1 MKTVIIG
8 GNPAGLS
15 AASAIRRT
23 HADWEIDV
31 YEKDQYVSYGA
42 CGIPYYVSNEVK
54 SLDQLITLTK
64 EKLEEHRNIPV
75 HLFHEVIKVDFE
87 AKIALIRDLKNRK
100 EFKKPYDYL
109 VIATGAKAKSDPCL
123 DVDHPR
129 VFKVHTLNH
138 AENLKSFLEEE
149 MVDSVVI
156 IGSGYIGLEM
166 LESYIAQGIKG
177 EQITV
182 IGPRLIFR
190 SQSQKYVKQE
200 LEKHGV
206 KIILQKKAKRI
217 VPISETQLKVIL
229 EDEHTLKADLVQL
242 SIGVVPT
249 TDMFK
254 ETNLEFLPNG
264 AIITNEFMRTNI
276 PNVYAAGDC
285 ASSYHQ
291 ILKKNVYLPLA
302 PAANKQGRIAGS
314 HIVGITDFPF
324 PGVVGTAIYKVLNL
338 YCATT
343 GITQEEAKQLGY
355 DAQVTSIESKEI
367 AHYYPDAKKMSIQLV
382 FDAESHLLLGA
393 EITAP
398 STLGAKKID
407 VFATAI
413 AAKMRISDLQKLDL
427 SYAPPFAPVWDP
439 ILIAANVA
447 RKKCK

>member
-1 MKTVIIG
+1 MRVVVIG

-15 AASAIRRT
+15 AASAIRKT

-31 YEKDQYVSYGA
+31 YEKDRYVSYGA

-75 HLFHEVIKVDFE
+75 HLYHEVIKVNFE
-87 AKIALIRDLKNRK
+87 AKSVLVKDLKHAK
-100 EFKKPYDYL
+100 EFRKSYDYL
-109 VIATGAKAKSDPCL
+109 IIATGAKAKSDPCL
-123 DVDHPR
+123 DIDHPR
-129 VFKVHTLNH
+129 IFKVHTLNH
-138 AENLKSFLEEE
+138 AEYLKSFLAKNH
-149 MVDSVVI
+149 VDSVVI
-156 IGSGYIGLEM
+156 IGGGYIGLEM
-166 LESYIAQGIKG
+166 LEAYIAQGIKG

-190 SQSQKYVKQE
+190 SESQKYVTSE
-200 LEKHGV
+200 LQKHGI
-206 KIILQKKAKRI
+206 KIILEKR
-217 VPISETQLKVIL
+217 VMKVESISDARLKVFIDDGQIIETNL
-229 EDEHTLKADLVQL
+229 IQL
-242 SIGVVPT
+242 SIGVVPA

-254 ETNLEFLPNG
+254 KTTLDLLPNG
-264 AIITNEFMRTNI
+264 AIKTNEYMQTNI
-276 PNVYAAGDC
+276 QDVYAAGDC

-314 HIVGITDFPF
+314 VISGETDFPF
-324 PGVVGTAIYKVLNL
+324 PGVVGTAIYKVLDL
-338 YCATT
+338 YCSTT
-343 GITQEEAKQLGY
+343 GITEKEAKNLGY
-355 DAQVTSIESKEI
+355 NAQTISIESKEI
-367 AHYYPDAKKMSIQLV
+367 AHYYPGSKKMSIQFV
-382 FDAESHLLLGA
+382 FDTESHLFLGA

-407 VFATAI
+407 VLATAL
-413 AAKMRISDLQKLDL
+413 AARMKIEDIQKLDL

-439 ILIAANVA
+439 ILIAANIA

>member
-1 MKTVIIG
+1 MKVVVIG

-23 HADWEIDV
+23 HVDWEIDV
-31 YEKDQYVSYGA
+31 YEKDRYVSYGA
-42 CGIPYYVSNEVK
+42 CGIPYFVSNEVE

-64 EKLEEHRNIPV
+64 AKLEEHRNIPV
-75 HLFHEVIKVDFE
+75 HLFHEVIKVNFE
-87 AKIALIRDLKNRK
+87 TKVVRVRDLKDHK
-100 EFKKPYDYL
+100 EFEKPYDFL

-129 VFKVHTLNH
+129 IFKVHTLNH
-138 AENLKSFLEEE
+138 AEHLKSFLEENK
-149 MVDSVVI
+149 VDSVVI

-166 LESYIAQGIKG
+166 LEAYIAQGIKG

-190 SQSQKYVKQE
+190 SQSQKYIE
-200 LEKHGV
+200 LELQRHGV
-206 KIILQKKAKRI
+206 KTILQKRANK
-217 VPISETQLKVIL
+217 VETISDTQLKVIL
-229 EDEHTLKADLVQL
+229 DDGQIIKADLVQL
-242 SIGVVPT
+242 SIGVVPA

-254 ETNLEFLPNG
+254 ETNLELLPNG

-276 PNVYAAGDC
+276 PEVYAAGDC

-291 ILKKNVYLPLA
+291 ILQKNVYIPLA

-314 HIVGITDFPF
+314 HIAGKTDFPF
-324 PGVVGTAIYKVLNL
+324 PGVIGTAIYKVLDL

-343 GITQEEAKQLGY
+343 GITQAEAKLRGY
-355 DAQVTSIESKEI
+355 DAQVTAIESKEI
-367 AHYYPDAKKMSIQLV
+367 AHYYPGAKKMSIQLV

-393 EITAP
+393 DITAP

-407 VFATAI
+407 VFATAL
-413 AAKMRISDLQKLDL
+413 AAKMRIDDLQKLDL

-447 RKKCK
+447 RKKCR

>member
-1 MKTVIIG
+1 MKVVVIG

-15 AASAIRRT
+15 AASAIRRI
-23 HADWEIDV
+23 HSDWEIDV

-42 CGIPYYVSNEVK
+42 CGIPYYVADEVK
-54 SLDQLITLTK
+54 NLDQLITLTK

-87 AKIALIRDLKNRK
+87 AKMVLVRDLKSPK
-100 EFKKPYDYL
+100 EFNKPYDHL
-109 VIATGAKAKSDPCL
+109 IIATGAKAKSDPCL
-123 DVDHPR
+123 DIDHPR
-129 VFKVHTLNH
+129 IFKVHTLNH
-138 AENLKSFLEEE
+138 AEHLKSFLENNTI
-149 MVDSVVI
+149 DSAVI

-177 EQITV
+177 EQISV

-190 SQSQKYVKQE
+190 SQTQKYVEAE
-200 LEKHGV
+200 LKNYGV
-206 KIILQKKAKRI
+206 NLILQKRVKR
-217 VPISETQLKVIL
+217 VEPISDTHLKVIL
-229 EDEHTLKADLVQL
+229 DDGQIITTDLIQI
-242 SIGVVPT
+242 SIGVVPA

-254 ETNLEFLPNG
+254 NTNLELLPNG
-264 AIITNEFMRTNI
+264 AIITNQFMQTNI
-276 PNVYAAGDC
+276 PDVYAAGDC

-291 ILKKNVYLPLA
+291 ILKKNVYIPLA

-314 HIVGITDFPF
+314 YIAGKKDSPF
-324 PGVVGTAIYKVLNL
+324 PGVVGTAIYKVLDL

-343 GITQEEAKQLGY
+343 GITQKEAKQLGY
-355 DAQVTSIESKEI
+355 DAQFINIESMEI
-367 AHYYPDAKKMSIQLV
+367 AHYYPGAKKMSVSLI

-407 VFATAI
+407 VFATAL
-413 AAKMRISDLQKLDL
+413 AAKMRIDDIQKLDL

-447 RKKCK
+447 RKKCR